1 MTTKKHTAE
10 DFANAEF
17 ARHPDGR
24 IAARLAERYTR
35 PWSIGD
41 DYWLSDA
48 EMADHGWVPVRE
60 ATDQPITLDA
70 LHEAWET
77 AEDVDECN
85 AGDILIS
92 RTLQNPT
99 MQATVWRS
107 PKAGPLGSHARILYR
122 APKPKC
128 PEGDERL
135 EALIDEWRDLKRV
148 KAVTPSLSD
157 WLAEHGVHVSEVGEE
172 NDE

>member
-1 MTTKKHTAE
+1 MTTYTAE
-10 DFANAEF
+10 DFAKASF
-17 ARHPDGR
+17 ARHPNGD
-24 IAARLAERYTR
+24 IAARFGHDRR
-35 PWSIGD
+35 PWHTD
-41 DYWLSDA
+41 DETGLSDG
-48 EMADHGWVPVRE
+48 EMAVDGWVPVRE

-85 AGDILIS
+85 AGDILIRHRPGS
-92 RTLQNPT
+92 LTTLVQI
-99 MQATVWRS
+99 WRS
-107 PKAGPLGSHARILYR
+107 EMTVPTGNLTRILHR